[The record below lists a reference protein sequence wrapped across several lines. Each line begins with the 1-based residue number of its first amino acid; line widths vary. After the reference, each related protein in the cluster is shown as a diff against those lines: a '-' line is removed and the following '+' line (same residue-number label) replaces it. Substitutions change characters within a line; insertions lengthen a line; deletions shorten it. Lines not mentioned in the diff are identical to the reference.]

1 MPLVQTPMI
10 APTGI
15 YDAFP
20 TASPDEAADLITR
33 AMIYRPKKIATRLG
47 TFGEVLYALAP
58 KSVDVILNQAFKLF
72 PESAAAKGEKRED
85 AQVSTEGV
93 AFAHLMRG
101 VHW

>member
-1 MPLVQTPMI
+1 MI

-20 TASPDEAADLITR
+20 TAHARRGGASMITR
-33 AMIYRPKKIATRLG
+33 RDDRQAEEDRDAARHVRRG
-47 TFGEVLYALAP
+47 ALRAAP
-58 KSVDVILNQAFKLF
+58 KSVDVILNTAFKLF
-72 PESAAAKGEKRED
+72 PESAAARGEKKEGRG
-85 AQVSTEGV
+85 AAATEGV